1 MKFLKL
7 VFAFVI
13 VCNFVSAQSDNQ
25 IETFIEVMPEFPGGE
40 TARSKFIGDNLLFP
54 ESARNN
60 NIEGRVVAQF
70 IVRNTG
76 IIDSIKI
83 LRGIGGG
90 CDEEV
95 IRIIKLMPEWKP
107 AFQNGKAVS
116 VKFILPVNF
125 VLEDSGKKHKKKKN

>member
-7 VFAFVI
+7 VFAFVM
-13 VCNFVSAQSDNQ
+13 VFNFVSAQTDKQ
-25 IETFIEVMPEFPGGE
+25 IETPIEVMPEFPGGE
-40 TARSKFIGDNLLFP
+40 SAMSKFIGDNLLYP
-54 ESARNN
+54 ETARNN
-60 NIEGRVVAQF
+60 NVEGRVVAQF

-76 IIDSIKI
+76 LIDSIKI

-95 IRIIKLMPEWKP
+95 IRIIKSMPAWKP
-107 AFQNGKAVS
+107 ATQKGKAVS

-125 VLEDSGKKHKKKKN
+125 VLEDSDKKQKKKKN